1 MILGINVVGLLTALA
16 VTIVIAVIAFFA
28 IYKILIRIMEGGS
41 SSKSCDYRDGLIDSY
56 SKEISELSRQLC
68 YIKAYRRDGRID
80 EVLTEDGRFIDPEK
94 KIMEIPL
101 PNCETY
107 TVEIGK
113 AKFGELWHGDSL
125 VPPSLSEGSGPAD
138 SAAP

>member
-1 MILGINVVGLLTALA
+1 MILGINVVGLLTAFA
-16 VTIVIAVIAFFA
+16 DSIVIAVIAFFV
-28 IYKILIRIMEGGS
+28 ICKILIRFMEGGS
-41 SSKSCDYRDGLIDSY
+41 STKSRDYRDSLIDSY

-68 YIKAYRRDGRID
+68 YIKAYRRDGRIN

-101 PNCETY
+101 PNCDTY

-113 AKFGELWHGDSL
+113 AKFGELRHGDSL
-125 VPPSLSEGSGPAD
+125 ILPSDGEGSGPAD